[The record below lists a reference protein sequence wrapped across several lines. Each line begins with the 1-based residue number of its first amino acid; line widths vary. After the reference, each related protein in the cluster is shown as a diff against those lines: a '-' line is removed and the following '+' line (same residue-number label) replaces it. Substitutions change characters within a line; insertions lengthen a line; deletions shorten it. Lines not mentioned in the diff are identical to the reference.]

1 MSESI
6 DGGPPQ
12 DGRGPNKWPDL
23 GSDALCEAP
32 RRYTLL
38 KGKRNLVTGADGFI
52 GSYLTG
58 ALVGKGAGVFARC
71 QYNSFNHWGW
81 LEDLVSISQIE
92 VVSGV
97 FGWEPRVSL
106 VEGLRR
112 IIQARLAPPSG
123 VQEAANG

>member
-1 MSESI
+1 M
-6 DGGPPQ
+6 
-12 DGRGPNKWPDL
+12 
-23 GSDALCEAP
+23 
-32 RRYTLL
+32 L
-38 KGKRNLVTGADGFI
+38 KGKRDLVTGGDGFI
-52 GSYLTG
+52 GSHLTE
-58 ALVGKGAGVFARC
+58 ALVEEGAGVLVLC

-92 VVSGV
+92 VVTGV

-106 VEGLRR
+106 AEALRR